1 LHRERRIPAIV
12 AALAIY
18 TKIFYIGVH
27 FRGEIAT
34 MGRTNIEIDEAL
46 VEKARRLTGAKSKRE
61 AVDIALRRL
70 VQKGTLYRALRRL
83 RGKLAWKGDVDSW
96 RSARTSRA

>member
-1 LHRERRIPAIV
+1 MSL
-12 AALAIY
+12 ALY
-18 TKIFYIGVH
+18 TKVSYIGVC
-27 FRGEIAT
+27 FREGRLS
-34 MGRTNIEIDEAL
+34 MGRTNIEIDDAL

-70 VQKGTLYRALRRL
+70 VQKGSLYRALRRL
-83 RGKLAWKGDVDSW
+83 RGKLAWDGDVDSW